1 MLRRRNARYG
11 PAPNAAATTPNALTS
26 WTASS
31 ARNWAGVQCCVDEH
45 KHTVTCA
52 FCCDDSDCNRE
63 NCEVCHGGYCLTCF
77 DQTDGHA
84 PICAFQCVVPVSES
98 DNKSDFCVQCC
109 FDEQCGP
116 CERCRDGWC
125 EFVCDDHE
133 RCCRRRCHCRENLN
147 GGFCAECCGSEDC
160 GGDCE
165 RCLEGSCV
173 YPCEREIC
181 CHGDFCAH
189 EEEGCCGL
197 PGDWCEIDIVNTA
210 DANLNGSCC
219 GEPRLL
225 PRRQDEE
232 HDLRPVLP

>member
-1 MLRRRNARYG
+1 M
-11 PAPNAAATTPNALTS
+11 
-26 WTASS
+26 
-31 ARNWAGVQCCVDEH
+31 QCCIDEE

-133 RCCRRRCHCRENLN
+133 RCCGTTFRPRKSSTAASALSAAALKTASVTASAASRAPASTHV
-147 GGFCAECCGSEDC
+147 AIAKYAATATS
-160 GGDCE
+160 
-165 RCLEGSCV
+165 
-173 YPCEREIC
+173 
-181 CHGDFCAH
+181 AH
-189 EEEGCCGL
+189 
-197 PGDWCEIDIVNTA
+197 TRKRA
-210 DANLNGSCC
+210 AAAS
-219 GEPRLL
+219 
-225 PRRQDEE
+225 
-232 HDLRPVLP
+232 PVTGARSTSSIQQTQT